1 MHSFNFGVL
10 IFVIVLVCGLE
21 LAEALRMQSLVRR
34 RCSRLDA
41 SYYKELEYDTLHGI
55 HFTDLTEV
63 HYKPWSSNLK
73 PCFEV
78 TFPTSKYEATAIP
91 SAISWV

>member
-21 LAEALRMQSLVRR
+21 LAEALRVQSLVRR
-34 RCSRLDA
+34 RCNRLDA

-63 HYKPWSSNLK
+63 HYKPWSSN
-73 PCFEV
+73 
-78 TFPTSKYEATAIP
+78 
-91 SAISWV
+91 